1 MSINVKIKTKAGEAV
16 VLNACEETKK
26 PEKTSFTFGK
36 GCDNQKELE
45 ALTEAVSGAKSEDY

>member
-16 VLNACEETKK
+16 TLTAREEIEK

-45 ALTEAVSGAKSEDY
+45 ALKKVIDEA